1 MSTTNTKKTLLK
13 RLIVIVLGFG
23 PGIFAIGYTIG
34 TGSVT
39 SMIVAGSKFNMQ
51 LLWVLFLSCL
61 FSGVLMFAYGNFA
74 LITGETALFGFKKHL
89 KFGKPLAIAIIIG
102 ITFGQWN
109 SLMGIL
115 GISANII
122 FEILSLNFPD
132 LIAYK
137 YETVLATAII
147 VIVVFYLLMLVGKYT
162 FFEKI
167 LVIFVSLMGLSF
179 ILSLFMVQPLSA
191 DVIKGFIPTI
201 PDVPGGKMLVAAFV
215 GTTMAA
221 ATFLSRPLF
230 VKGKGWTIKNLN
242 QQKKDSIT
250 AAILIFIISGTIMAV
265 AAGALFYEGKEV
277 THVLDMAN
285 TLEPV
290 AGKWA
295 ITIFFFGALSA
306 GLSSI
311 FPCLLIA
318 PLLIADYQSGILDT
332 SSKQFRT
339 ITAIACLVAL
349 IGPAFGTNP
358 IEIQILSQVFNVFVL
373 PLVILGIIILL
384 SSKKVM
390 KTYKTNIG
398 VYIGMYAALFFSLV
412 ISYNGILALL
422 DYF

>member
-1 MSTTNTKKTLLK
+1 MSELKKKSLLQK
-13 RLIVIVLGFG
+13 LIAIVLGFG

-51 LLWVLFLSCL
+51 LLWVLLISCI
-61 FSGVLMFAYGNFA
+61 FSGVLMFAYGNYA
-74 LITGETALFGFKKHL
+74 LITSETALYGFKKHL
-89 KFGKPLAIAIIIG
+89 KFGKTLAILIIVG

-115 GISANII
+115 GISSNII
-122 FEILSLNFPD
+122 YEILALNFEG
-132 LIAYK
+132 LSAYK
-137 YETVLATAII
+137 YETVLITAIVI
-147 VIVVFYLLMLVGKYT
+147 IVVFYLLMLVGKYT

-167 LVIFVSLMGLSF
+167 LVVFVTLMGLSF
-179 ILSLFMVQPLSA
+179 VLSLCFVQPLSI
-191 DVIKGFIPTI
+191 DVVKGLLPTI

-215 GTTMAA
+215 GTTMAS

-230 VKGKGWTIKNLN
+230 VKGKGWTIKNLE

-250 AAILIFIISGTIMAV
+250 AAILIFVISGVIMAV
-265 AAGALFYEGKEV
+265 AAGALFYQGIEV
-277 THVLDMAN
+277 TQVLDMAN

-295 ITIFFFGALSA
+295 VSIFFFGALSA

-318 PLLIADYQSGILDT
+318 PLLIADYQSGELDT
-332 SSKQFRT
+332 NSRQFRM
-339 ITAIACLVAL
+339 ITAVACMVAL
-349 IGPAFGTNP
+349 IGPAFGANP
-358 IEIQILSQVFNVFVL
+358 IEVQILSQVFNVFVL
-373 PLVILGIIILL
+373 PVVVFGIILML

-390 KTYKTNIG
+390 KDYKTSLG
-398 VYIGMYAALFFSLV
+398 VYIGLYAALFFSLV
-412 ISYNGILALL
+412 ISYNGIVALL
-422 DYF
+422 EYF

>member
-1 MSTTNTKKTLLK
+1 MEATKPKTSFLK
-13 RLIVIVLGFG
+13 KIIAIILGFG

-51 LLWVLFLSCL
+51 LLWVLLISCL
-61 FSGVLMFAYGNFA
+61 FSGILMFAYGNYA
-74 LITGETALFGFKKHL
+74 LITGETALFGFKKHF
-89 KFGKPLAIAIIIG
+89 KYGKILAILIIVG

-115 GISANII
+115 GISSNII
-122 FEILSLNFPD
+122 FEILAVNFEG
-132 LIAYK
+132 LSAFK
-137 YETVLATAII
+137 YETVLITAII
-147 VIVVFYLLMLVGKYT
+147 IIVTFYLLMLVGKYT

-167 LVIFVSLMGLSF
+167 LVIFVTLMGLSF
-179 ILSLFMVQPLSA
+179 VLSLCFVQPLSI
-191 DVIKGFIPTI
+191 DVVKGLIPTI

-215 GTTMAA
+215 GTTMAS

-230 VKGKGWTIKNLN
+230 VKGKGWTIKNLK
-242 QQKKDSIT
+242 QQKRDSIT
-250 AAILIFIISGTIMAV
+250 AATLIFIISGTIMAV
-265 AAGALFYEGKEV
+265 AAGALFYQGKEV
-277 THVLDMAN
+277 TQVLDMAN

-295 ITIFFFGALSA
+295 VSIFFFGALSA

-318 PLLIADYQSGILDT
+318 PLLVADYQSGTLDT
-332 SSKQFRT
+332 NSRQFRI

-349 IGPAFGTNP
+349 IGPAFGANP

-373 PLVILGIIILL
+373 PLVILGIILIT
-384 SSKKVM
+384 S
-390 KTYKTNIG
+390 I
-398 VYIGMYAALFFSLV
+398 ISLV
-412 ISYNGILALL
+412 GCISDIYLKNL
-422 DYF
+422 

>member
-1 MSTTNTKKTLLK
+1 MEATQTKKSFLK
-13 RLIVIVLGFG
+13 KIIALILGFG

-61 FSGVLMFAYGNFA
+61 FSGILMFVYGNYG
-74 LITGETALFGFKKHL
+74 LITGETALYGFKKHL
-89 KFGKPLAIAIIIG
+89 KYGKALAILIIIG
-102 ITFGQWN
+102 VTFGQWN

-115 GISANII
+115 GISSNII
-122 FEILSLNFPD
+122 FEILALNFET
-132 LIAYK
+132 LATYE
-137 YETVLATAII
+137 YETVLITAITII
-147 VIVVFYLLMLVGKYT
+147 VIFYLLLLVGKYT

-167 LVIFVSLMGLSF
+167 LIIFVTMMGLSF
-179 ILSLFMVQPLSA
+179 VLSLFFVQPLPL
-191 DVIKGFIPTI
+191 DVAKGLIPTI

-230 VKGKGWTIKNLN
+230 VKGKGWTIKNLD

-250 AAILIFIISGTIMAV
+250 AAILIFLISGIIMAV
-265 AAGALFYEGKEV
+265 SAGALFYEGKEV
-277 THVLDMAN
+277 NHVLDMAN

-295 ITIFFFGALSA
+295 VSIFFFGALSA

-318 PLLIADYQSGILDT
+318 PLLVADYQSGELDT
-332 SSKQFRT
+332 NSKQFRI
-339 ITAIACLVAL
+339 ITFVACLVAL
-349 IGPAFGTNP
+349 IGPAFGANP

-373 PLVILGIIILL
+373 PAVVLGIILIVNN
-384 SSKKVM
+384 KKVM
-390 KTYKTNIG
+390 KGYQTGLWINIG
-398 VYIGMYAALFFSLV
+398 LFAALFFSLV
-412 ISYNGILALL
+412 ISYNGIVALTE
-422 DYF
+422 YF

>member
-1 MSTTNTKKTLLK
+1 MDETTQKKTLLK
-13 RLIVIVLGFG
+13 KIIAIILGFG

-61 FSGVLMFAYGNFA
+61 FSGVLMFAYGNYG
-74 LITGETALFGFKKHL
+74 LITGETALYGFKKHL
-89 KFGKPLAIAIIIG
+89 KYGKALAILIIVG

-115 GISANII
+115 GISSNII
-122 FEILSLNFPD
+122 FEILALNFEGLHD
-132 LIAYK
+132 YEYQIVLIIA
-137 YETVLATAII
+137 I
-147 VIVVFYLLMLVGKYT
+147 VIIITFYLLMLVGKYT

-167 LVIFVSLMGLSF
+167 LVIFVTLMGFSF
-179 ILSLFMVQPLSA
+179 LLSLFFVQPLPV
-191 DVIKGFIPTI
+191 DVIKGFVPSI

-230 VKGKGWTIKNLN
+230 VKGKGWTIKNLG
-242 QQKKDSIT
+242 QQKRDSIT

-265 AAGALFYEGKEV
+265 SAGALFYEGKEV

-295 ITIFFFGALSA
+295 VTIFFFGALSA

-318 PLLIADYQSGILDT
+318 PLLLADYQSGELDT
-332 SSKQFRT
+332 NSKQFRIVT
-339 ITAIACLVAL
+339 FVACLVAL
-349 IGPAFGTNP
+349 IGPAFGANP
-358 IEIQILSQVFNVFVL
+358 IEVQILSQVFNVFVL
-373 PLVILGIIILL
+373 PAVVLGIILIVNN
-384 SSKKVM
+384 KRVM
-390 KTYKTNIG
+390 KGYKTGLG
-398 VYIGMYAALFFSLV
+398 VNVGLFTALFFSLV
-412 ISYNGILALL
+412 ISYNGIVALTE
-422 DYF
+422 YF